1 MMRQV
6 EDMRRQQ
13 TALQSQF
20 SRSRRDLLTQLEA
33 RLNSIEQLRSE
44 LDNEAK
50 SHGDTV
56 AKLDAERARRT
67 RRRRGIMQ
75 GRKHETASGPARLG
89 GQG

>member
-1 MMRQV
+1 MSPCEEERRQLMRTL

-20 SRSRRDLLTQLEA
+20 SRSRQDLLTQLEA

-50 SHGDTV
+50 VGCW
-56 AKLDAERARRT
+56 
-67 RRRRGIMQ
+67 
-75 GRKHETASGPARLG
+75 
-89 GQG
+89 

>member
-1 MMRQV
+1 MRLLTLPALSMSPCEEERRQLMRTL

-20 SRSRRDLLTQLEA
+20 SRSRQDLLTQLEA

-50 SHGDTV
+50 VGCW
-56 AKLDAERARRT
+56 
-67 RRRRGIMQ
+67 
-75 GRKHETASGPARLG
+75 
-89 GQG
+89 